1 MTKEIKE
8 SVKRTGRGRKSKEDV
23 ASLQQEMACINA
35 FTRRVLKEK
44 AGNYRPLKRASDGS
58 FVFPHASGITTN
70 RGNKLLQGI
79 EQVSRNMLDTSKPL
93 AEEKIFYNGSEH
105 SLLQS
110 GRKRMKFPSVT
121 YDQSLMKL
129 EEESA
134 NDEDMFDEIESLSKL
149 VNVRELLT
157 PIASLSDVCK
167 RSASKRTFDNNILS
181 DLALH
186 CILMIEREQNS
197 VTKYS
202 KLLDVF
208 LGDYPTP
215 LYERNINLKD
225 YDHSLT
231 LKEEDLED
239 GSQLE
244 ALNAQDEKNR
254 KSKSNEIQVNMF
266 TRKIPTHTYDMLL
279 REKNETN
286 DIPDA
291 NSLIGED
298 DDPFFAVPTPALPE
312 SFKTLLPETASPH
325 VLEEVE
331 NTRQLVQIA
340 LQRNQEFIRNLQ
352 KIRGFLVKCNRIRER
367 IQAWSREYANV
378 PEDGVTVP
386 NALRVV
392 KRGLISATTNRSMS
406 TAEGMDELGRE
417 EEEEEIQ
424 QQ

>member
-1 MTKEIKE
+1 MTKDGKE
-8 SVKRTGRGRKSKEDV
+8 PKRTGRGRKSKED
-23 ASLQQEMACINA
+23 AATLQHESACIDA

-44 AGNYRPLKRASDGS
+44 AGNYRPLKRTVDGS

-70 RGNKLLQGI
+70 RGNKLLQGS
-79 EQVSRNMLDTSKPL
+79 ELVSRNLLDTSKPL
-93 AEEKIFYNGSEH
+93 TEEKIFYNGSEH
-105 SLLQS
+105 SLLQT
-110 GRKRMKFPSVT
+110 GRKRMKFPSLPVGEPLIKNE
-121 YDQSLMKL
+121 DVS
-129 EEESA
+129 
-134 NDEDMFDEIESLSKL
+134 NGDEMFDEVERLSRL

-157 PIASLSDVCK
+157 PISSLSDICK
-167 RSASKRTFDNNILS
+167 RQVVKRTFDNTILK
-181 DLALH
+181 DLSLH
-186 CILMIEREQNS
+186 CILMIEKEQNS
-197 VTKYS
+197 VTKYA

-215 LYERNINLKD
+215 LYEKNLNLKE

-244 ALNAQDEKNR
+244 VIREHDENNR
-254 KSKSNEIQVNMF
+254 RNKSKEIQVNMF

-279 REKNETN
+279 SEENETN
-286 DIPDA
+286 DIPDS

-312 SFKTLLPETASPH
+312 SFKSLLPETASPH

-331 NTRQLVQIA
+331 NARQLVQIA

-367 IQAWSREYANV
+367 IQGWSREYANIQ
-378 PEDGVTVP
+378 EEGVTVP

-406 TAEGMDELGRE
+406 TAEGMGEGE
-417 EEEEEIQ
+417 EEEEDEAQ
-424 QQ
+424 